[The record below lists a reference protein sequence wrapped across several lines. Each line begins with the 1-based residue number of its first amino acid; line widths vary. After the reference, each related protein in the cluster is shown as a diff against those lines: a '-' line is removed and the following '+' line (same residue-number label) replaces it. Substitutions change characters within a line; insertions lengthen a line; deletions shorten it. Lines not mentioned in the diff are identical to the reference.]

1 MVQSNGTAAKTSFI
15 VNDGEG
21 MACEHCRKAKE
32 DVICITVGIEL
43 KFISLSCLVEA
54 ATLAI
59 DEGQMT
65 VMV

>member
-1 MVQSNGTAAKTSFI
+1 MVQPNGTAAKVSMI

-32 DVICITVGIEL
+32 DVICITVGTEL
-43 KFISLSCLVEA
+43 KFVSLSCLVEA